1 MKVGVIGTG
10 GMGNVHARHYKNI
23 SGVELFA
30 WDRDADKLGAFSK
43 HHGATK
49 ATSYDNLLSQ
59 VDLIDICVPTS
70 LHLEA
75 VLQSIDAGVATL
87 VEKPMAR
94 RLDECKQ
101 MIDAANAKNVLLGV
115 GHVVRFFPEHRRIHD
130 LVVAGEVGKPASCR
144 MRRGGKAPL
153 GSEGWFRDPAHSGGV
168 MLDLAIHDYDWMRW
182 TFGEVKQVFAKSVR
196 LGKTVSGAK
205 FEGDYALTTL
215 TFESGVVGH
224 CETTWMDP
232 AGFRATVEVSGSEG
246 IIEFDSRLAPP
257 VRMSTDSGSIAMSQ
271 MDGSDDPYFR
281 HLSAVVSAVRTG
293 TPMPITGVEGM
304 AAVAIAEAAI
314 VSAMENRPIDPREL
328 LKQVVGV

>member
-23 SGVELFA
+23 PGVELFA

-43 HHGATK
+43 HHEATK
-49 ATSYDNLLSQ
+49 ATSYDDLLGQ
-59 VDLIDICVPTS
+59 VDLIDICLPTP

-75 VLQSIDAGVATL
+75 VLQSINAGVATL

-94 RLDECKQ
+94 RLAECQ
-101 MIDAANAKNVLLGV
+101 TMIEAAKAKNVLLGV

-130 LVVAGEVGKPASCR
+130 LVLAGEIGNPASCR
-144 MRRGGKAPL
+144 MRRGGKAPM
-153 GSEGWFRDPAHSGGV
+153 GSEGWFRDPEQSGGV

-196 LGKTVSGAK
+196 LGKTVTGAK
-205 FEGDYALTTL
+205 FDGDYALTTL

-224 CETTWMDP
+224 SEATWMDP
-232 AGFRATVEVSGSEG
+232 AGFRSTLEVSGSGGMVEY
-246 IIEFDSRLAPP
+246 DSRLTPAAR
-257 VRMSTDSGSIAMSQ
+257 VSTDSGSIGVSQ
-271 MDGSDDPYFR
+271 MSDFDDPYYL
-281 HLSAVVSAVRTG
+281 HLAAVVSAVRTG
-293 TPMPITGVEGM
+293 SPMPITGEEGM

-314 VSAMENRPIDPREL
+314 VSAIENRPVDPREL
-328 LKQVVGV
+328 LKAVGV

>member
-23 SGVELFA
+23 PGVELYA

-43 HHGATK
+43 HHEAIR
-49 ATSYDNLLSQ
+49 ATSYDDLLSQ
-59 VDLIDICVPTS
+59 VDLIDICLPTP

-75 VLQSIDAGVATL
+75 VMQSIDAGVATL

-94 RLDECKQ
+94 RLHECKQ
-101 MIDAANAKNVLLGV
+101 MIDAAKAKNVLLGV
-115 GHVVRFFPEHRRIHD
+115 GHVVRFFPEHRRIHE
-130 LVVAGEVGKPASCR
+130 LVLRGEVGKPASCR

-153 GSEGWFRDPAHSGGV
+153 GSEGWFRDPEQSGGV

-196 LGKTVSGAK
+196 LGKTVAGAN
-205 FEGDYALTTL
+205 FEGDYALATL

-232 AGFRATVEVSGSEG
+232 AGFRATLEVSGSEG
-246 IIEFDSRLAPP
+246 IIEYDSRFAPSLR
-257 VRMSTDSGSIAMSQ
+257 VHTDSGAIAASQ
-271 MDGSDDPYFR
+271 MHDSDDPYFL
-281 HLSAVVSAVRTG
+281 HLLAVCSAVRTG
-293 TPMPITGVEGM
+293 SPMPITGEEGM

-314 VSAMENRPIDPREL
+314 VSAMENRPVDPREL
-328 LKQVVGV
+328 LKEVVGV

>member
-23 SGVELFA
+23 HGVELFA

-43 HHGATK
+43 QHEATK
-49 ATSYDNLLSQ
+49 ATSYDDLLSQ
-59 VDLIDICVPTS
+59 VDLVDICLPTP
-70 LHLEA
+70 LHVDA
-75 VLQSIDAGVATL
+75 VLQAIEAGVATL

-94 RLDECKQ
+94 RLAECQ
-101 MIDAANAKNVLLGV
+101 TMIEAAKAKGVQLGV
-115 GHVVRFFPEHRRIHD
+115 GHVVRFFPEHRRVHN
-130 LVVAGEVGKPASCR
+130 LVLEGSIGNPASCR

-153 GSEGWFRDPAHSGGV
+153 GSEGWFRDPEQSGGV

-224 CETTWMDP
+224 SEATWMDP
-232 AGFRATVEVSGSEG
+232 AGFRSTLEVSGSEG
-246 IIEFDSRLAPP
+246 IVEYDSRSAPS
-257 VRMSTDSGSIAMSQ
+257 VRVSTDSQLAIASQ
-271 MDGSDDPYFR
+271 MDGADDPYFL

-293 TPMPITGVEGM
+293 SPMPITGEEGM
-304 AAVAIAEAAI
+304 KAVAIAEAAI
-314 VSAMENRPIDPREL
+314 VSAMENRPVDPREL
-328 LKQVVGV
+328 LKKALES